1 VTPEARTRSV
11 VWAVLALVLGGVIAV
26 GLWRVGDG
34 TRTTALPVYDTLPPF
49 ALIERS
55 GRTIT
60 AADLAGRVWI
70 ADFIFTR
77 CGGTCP
83 VLSSRLAAL
92 LRELPAAG
100 AEDVT
105 GVSITVDPHRDD
117 PATLQRYAAQYHAD
131 PDRWLFLTGPRTAV
145 EGLVR
150 DGFKLSVAEVP
161 PEERATAVEPITHS
175 DRFVLVDGEGR
186 IRGYYHGTDPE
197 SVARL
202 RADTLRLAGG
212 G

>member
-1 VTPEARTRSV
+1 
-11 VWAVLALVLGGVIAV
+11 
-26 GLWRVGDG
+26 
-34 TRTTALPVYDTLPPF
+34 VYDTVPAF
-49 ALIERS
+49 ALTERS
-55 GRTIT
+55 GRTVT
-60 AADLAGRVWI
+60 RADLAGRVWI

-92 LRELPAAG
+92 LRELPAGPAG
-100 AEDVT
+100 VT

-117 PATLQRYAAQYHAD
+117 PAALREYAGQYKAD
-131 PDRWLFLTGPRTAV
+131 PERWLFLTGERAAV
-145 EGLVR
+145 ESLVR
-150 DGFKLSVAEVP
+150 DGFKLSIAEVP

-186 IRGYYHGTDPE
+186 IRGYYHGTDAE

-202 RADTLRLAGG
+202 RADAARLAAAS
-212 G
+212 